1 MIIQV
6 RHVLIKIFAYTML
19 VTSGYKFFLV
29 IISSPVA
36 STKFFL
42 NIFFDIC
49 WLLVSIAIL
58 NKQLWARKSVIF
70 LCLILPG
77 LFGFLAILF
86 LFIDKASL
94 IEILTNKDYMVG
106 LLISFFGLWLFIP
119 QEIENT
125 YFKKPK

>member
-1 MIIQV
+1 VIIQV